1 MLRIAPHAVGDR
13 LAHGVLRES
22 LVDSQ
27 PARAARHVAV
37 QMALGGGGD
46 LVAEEVEGDDARG
59 WIRHH
64 PEQRRVAAVEADL
77 ADVAHMRLGGKP
89 PVHPPLL
96 WYLARVTFELA
107 RVMAQRAREIGQGKL
122 EAVRP

>member
-1 MLRIAPHAVGDR
+1 
-13 LAHGVLRES
+13 
-22 LVDSQ
+22 
-27 PARAARHVAV
+27 
-37 QMALGGGGD
+37 MALGDGGD

-77 ADVAHMRLGGKP
+77 ADVAHMRLGSKP

-107 RVMAQRAREIGQGKL
+107 RVRLSDIERVSWQPWHERGHACATQTLLHSLPLKPIREARWS
-122 EAVRP
+122 R